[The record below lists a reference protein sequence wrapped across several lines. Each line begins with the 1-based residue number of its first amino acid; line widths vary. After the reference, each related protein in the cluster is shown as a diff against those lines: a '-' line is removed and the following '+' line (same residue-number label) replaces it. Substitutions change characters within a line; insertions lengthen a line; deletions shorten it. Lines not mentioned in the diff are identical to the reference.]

1 MKAIRLA
8 CSKRLPMNHLRRQH
22 PAIIVAK
29 EPLLQTGIHFSSSS
43 GLRRFATSKH
53 VTVTE
58 SKSEDAGKEEDS
70 EPKILKAACGDVTE
84 NQDEEE
90 EEEEMFVDAFEGFA
104 HKGREWGGPTRGG
117 RFPEPTRYGDWER
130 KGRCTDF

>member
-8 CSKRLPMNHLRRQH
+8 CSKRPPVNHLRRQH
-22 PAIIVAK
+22 PAIIAAK
-29 EPLLQTGIHFSSSS
+29 ESLFQSSTFSTSS
-43 GLRRFATSKH
+43 GLRRFATS
-53 VTVTE
+53 VTVTQ
-58 SKSEDAGKEEDS
+58 SKSEQQKEEE
-70 EPKILKAACGDVTE
+70 EPKVLKAACGDVTE
-84 NQDEEE
+84 NQDDEEE
-90 EEEEMFVDAFEGFA
+90 TEEMFVDAFEGFA